1 MKRLISQEEVLK
13 NKDQKEIFVDKN
25 TLITAAARDLCK
37 DLGIEIKCINSVK
50 EVEENKESTKKEYI
64 EIKEKENK
72 KENQAV
78 LSENQ
83 IYNIL
88 KDGINQGLIS
98 ESDIERMLG

>member
-64 EIKEKENK
+64 EIKEKEN
-72 KENQAV
+72 QAV